1 MNAGCVTAGLVA
13 KLGAEFPRRI
23 KAWSRWIAD
32 RCQQVRPAGAS
43 RTLALWV
50 AACCAGGCLGCGPRP
65 LRIRDP
71 EVRALGPRCAS
82 DGIVACEA
90 DCLEDDGAACLA
102 AASAYEMGGTVRP
115 DRAKMKA
122 FERAACDLELALGCR
137 YYSHNKDLA
146 FDDRHAAASAGCLLG
161 DAESCSESY
170 RLAARSIVDEGAPFH
185 RLEQSLEV
193 ACSVDPKLCAP
204 LADLERL
211 GIGRDVDDRRAG
223 ELYGI
228 ACRSGHQAACMSLSE
243 PDRPTVSLP
252 PQLLFTEAR
261 VHLSPYTG
269 GGDIG
274 PLPVSERVTMR
285 TRICFAADRSLELE
299 TLESSGVA
307 SFDHSVRKS
316 SRDWIFVTSRF
327 FPTGRAFCIRRRFDL
342 HRAEPADIA
351 G

>member
-1 MNAGCVTAGLVA
+1 MSAGCVTAGLVA

-23 KAWSRWIAD
+23 KVWGRRIAD
-32 RCQQVRPAGAS
+32 CCQPIRPAFAS

-50 AACCAGGCLGCGPRP
+50 ASCCAGGSLGCGPWP

-71 EVRALGPRCAS
+71 ELRALGPRCAS
-82 DGIVACEA
+82 DGVEACEA
-90 DCLEDDGAACLA
+90 DCLEGDGAACLA
-102 AASAYEMGGTVRP
+102 AASAYDKGRTVRP

-122 FERAACDLELALGCR
+122 FERAACDLEVALGCR
-137 YYSHNKDLA
+137 YYSYNNDLA
-146 FDDRHAAASAGCLLG
+146 LDDRHAAASAGCLLG
-161 DAESCSESY
+161 DAESCSKSF
-170 RLAARSIVDEGAPFH
+170 RLAARSVVDEGAPFH
-185 RLEQSLEV
+185 RLEQSLEAACPV
-193 ACSVDPKLCAP
+193 APRLCAP

-211 GIGRDVDDRRAG
+211 GIGRDVDDRRAD
-223 ELYGI
+223 ELYRV

-252 PQLLFTEAR
+252 PQLLFTEANTP
-261 VHLSPYTG
+261 LSPDAG

-274 PLPVSERVTMR
+274 PLPVSENLTMR

-327 FPTGRAFCIRRRFDL
+327 FPTGRAFCIRRWF
-342 HRAEPADIA
+342 HRNRAVPADIA